1 MVRTSVIDG
10 IIYQMEE
17 FKFDNG
23 VGVGREVRGGNEVQ
37 GGRGVCIGWL
47 MFGRNQDNI
56 VK

>member
-10 IIYQMEE
+10 LIYQMEE

-37 GGRGVCIGWL
+37 GGRGVCIG
-47 MFGRNQDNI
+47 
-56 VK
+56 